1 MCASSLRDEVEVSEA
16 WRHTLERKR
25 LRTPDGTDLSYETLG
40 RGDETLLLCNGLGGR
55 LYAWGPLLDHFA
67 DRYRLI
73 TWDYRGLF
81 DSGAPPTRRKLS
93 IAHHSDDA
101 LAILDA
107 EGVER
112 ASLVGWS
119 MGVQVSLDVAAT
131 NPERVSS
138 LVLINGTYGHA
149 LSTGFQPL
157 FSLPWLPK
165 KVHWGIERLHG
176 RRRIREALA
185 KGARIGVPF
194 YQMLFLLT
202 AGPRALELRPLLD
215 RYMGDVLGPSFDNYL
230 RLFQELDAHTVYHV
244 LPEIGAPALVVS
256 GALDLLTPQRQSF
269 EIARRLPNAEH
280 LPLARASHFALLER
294 PDAVLPAIER
304 FYAGLAGRSA
314 GPTTR
319 RGGPIARRLKLTT
332 SPR

>member
-1 MCASSLRDEVEVSEA
+1 VDVDHVWER
-16 WRHTLERKR
+16 TLERKR
-25 LRTPDGTDLSYETLG
+25 LTTRDGTELSYETLG
-40 RGDETLLLCNGLGGR
+40 QGEETLLLCNGLGGR
-55 LYAWGPLLDHFA
+55 LYAWGPLLERFA

-101 LAILDA
+101 LEILDA
-107 EGVER
+107 EGVTR

-119 MGVQVSLDVAAT
+119 MGVQVGLDVAAT
-131 NPERVSS
+131 HPERVSS

-176 RRRIREALA
+176 RRRIREALS
-185 KGARIGVPF
+185 KSARIGAPF

-202 AGPRALELRPLLD
+202 AGPRAFELRPLLD
-215 RYMGDVLGPSFDNYL
+215 RYLGDVLGPSFDNYL

-244 LPEIGAPALVVS
+244 LPEITAPALVIS

-269 EIARRLPNAEH
+269 EIARRMPNAKH
-280 LPLARASHFALLER
+280 VPLARASHFALLER
-294 PDAVLPAIER
+294 PDAVLPAMER
-304 FYAGLAGRSA
+304 FYTELGGR
-314 GPTTR
+314 
-319 RGGPIARRLKLTT
+319 T
-332 SPR
+332 SSRTAHAVASPAA

>member
-1 MCASSLRDEVEVSEA
+1 MKDVWERTVD
-16 WRHTLERKR
+16 RKR
-25 LRTPDGTDLSYETLG
+25 LTTRDGTELSYETLG

-55 LYAWGPLLDHFA
+55 LYAWGPLLERFA

-81 DSGAPPTRRKLS
+81 DSGAPATRRKLS

-101 LAILDA
+101 LEILDA
-107 EGVER
+107 EGVDR

-119 MGVQVSLDVAAT
+119 MGVQVGLDVAAT
-131 NPERVSS
+131 HPDRVSS

-165 KVHWGIERLHG
+165 RVHWGIERLHG

-185 KGARIGVPF
+185 KSARIGAPF

-202 AGPRALELRPLLD
+202 AGPRAFELRPLLD

-244 LPEIGAPALVVS
+244 LPEITAPALVIS

-269 EIARRLPNAEH
+269 EIARRLPNATH
-280 LPLARASHFALLER
+280 LPLARASHFSLLER
-294 PDAVLPAIER
+294 PDAVLPAMER
-304 FYAGLAGRSA
+304 FYAGLAPSGAVRVK
-314 GPTTR
+314 P
-319 RGGPIARRLKLTT
+319 
-332 SPR
+332 PRVATA